1 MSEYREYFISPAYRD
16 ALSMLATHGSPADGV
31 IVDNYFMAGYVPRFT
46 GKRIFYAHTVMTAY
60 AAQKR
65 AIHERFFEEN
75 AEADYVFNIL
85 REHNLQYVVFT
96 QPRADQAFDH
106 MPFLQLVYN
115 QDGVKVYRVYE
126 QYQRAEVQSG
136 DLLKGAGE
144 TVYLLEGHVRRQ
156 IANLEVLEACGLASH
171 PLKGVTETQLLELP
185 AGHPVGEPP
194 YWYDKL
200 LPGPLRTL
208 PLFHAAAKAC

>member
-1 MSEYREYFISPAYRD
+1 MRTTIQQEVEVRSSPQPLVTRRLRTFKTLLSDNGFFYG
-16 ALSMLATHGSPADGV
+16 ALFVFSVLFSTLPYLYGVMRSDATHL
-31 IVDNYFMAGYVPRFT
+31 FM
-46 GKRIFYAHTVMTAY
+46 
-60 AAQKR
+60 
-65 AIHERFFEEN
+65 
-75 AEADYVFNIL
+75 
-85 REHNLQYVVFT
+85 
-96 QPRADQAFDH
+96 
-106 MPFLQLVYN
+106 
-115 QDGVKVYRVYE
+115 
-126 QYQRAEVQSG
+126 
-136 DLLKGAGE
+136 GE